1 MARFPAVAV
10 VLLCRREKV
19 RRIVVYLVIVAQ
31 PLFSENPEEKDRETI
46 HTPHEAEDHWKPLE
60 PLLGTGRTIN
70 ENSHDNKELN
80 DPRAEI
86 SYEEEEP
93 ALDTHEDAQ
102 NHENPPEGA
111 EVPNQAFEETNEEEP
126 QELLEESYNETYD
139 EGYEE
144 NSDTPEQVLSTLPD
158 VQQTT
163 ADNRDSSY
171 PHLSEQ
177 GSHEVSPLHPDLE
190 DNVIPLELLEADPT
204 NNGPVEQ
211 ASNESYQVATGAQ
224 LSKIVGENLDEGDAH
239 EENFEHCRFWGGG
252 KGNSFFTPFFFS
264 RRSNNKDA

>member
-1 MARFPAVAV
+1 MARGFRRWRWCYWAVGRRLGR
-10 VLLCRREKV
+10 LLF
-19 RRIVVYLVIVAQ
+19 YLVIVAQ
-31 PLFSENPEEKDRETI
+31 PLFSENPEEKDQKTI

-60 PLLGTGRTIN
+60 PLLGTGWTIN
-70 ENSHDNKELN
+70 ENSHDDKELN

-86 SYEEEEP
+86 SHEEEP

-102 NHENPPEGA
+102 NHENPSEGA
-111 EVPNQAFEETNEEEP
+111 EVPNQAFEETSEEGP
-126 QELLEESYNETYD
+126 QELLEESYDETYD

-144 NSDTPEQVLSTLPD
+144 NSDTPEQVLSALPD

-163 ADNRDSSY
+163 ADNHDSSY

-204 NNGPVEQ
+204 DNGPVEQ
-211 ASNESYQVATGAQ
+211 VSNESYQVATGAQ
-224 LSKIVGENLDEGDAH
+224 LSKIVGKNLDEVDVH
-239 EENFEHCRFWGGG
+239 EEKFEHCRFLGAGE
-252 KGNSFFTPFFFS
+252 GNSLLTSFFF
-264 RRSNNKDA
+264 

>member
-1 MARFPAVAV
+1 MARVPAVAL
-10 VLLCRREKV
+10 VLLGRREKV
-19 RRIVVYLVIVAQ
+19 RQTVVYLVIVAQ
-31 PLFSENPEEKDRETI
+31 PLFSENPEEKDQKTI

-60 PLLGTGRTIN
+60 PLLGTGWTIN
-70 ENSHDNKELN
+70 ENSHDDKELN

-86 SYEEEEP
+86 SHEEEP

-102 NHENPPEGA
+102 NHENPSEGA
-111 EVPNQAFEETNEEEP
+111 EVPNQAFEETSEEGP
-126 QELLEESYNETYD
+126 QELLEESYDETYD

-144 NSDTPEQVLSTLPD
+144 NSDTPEQVLSALPD

-163 ADNRDSSY
+163 ADNHDSSY

-204 NNGPVEQ
+204 DNGPVEQ
-211 ASNESYQVATGAQ
+211 VSNESYQVATGAQ
-224 LSKIVGENLDEGDAH
+224 LSKIVGKNLDEVDVH
-239 EENFEHCRFWGGG
+239 EEKFEHCRFLGAGE
-252 KGNSFFTPFFFS
+252 GNSLLTSFFF
-264 RRSNNKDA
+264 